1 MSAHLCNGTSGTRG
15 YPPRVSIGVR
25 NTIIILGIAALAV
38 VWERAFSVAVSSV
51 SQIISVLF
59 VVAILA
65 AGVQYFRR
73 NQLAWLVLRP
83 WQRVAVVLSALAIAF
98 LVIAGYPLL
107 ADRITPLGYLALIA
121 ALVLLI
127 WWIIRDSRKL

>member
-1 MSAHLCNGTSGTRG
+1 M
-15 YPPRVSIGVR
+15 
-25 NTIIILGIAALAV
+25 
-38 VWERAFSVAVSSV
+38 
-51 SQIISVLF
+51 
-59 VVAILA
+59 
-65 AGVQYFRR
+65 
-73 NQLAWLVLRP
+73 
-83 WQRVAVVLSALAIAF
+83 LSALAIAF